1 MDLLQENGMKN
12 HNAPENQ
19 TKRRILLVVG
29 ATALAV
35 AFTVSLP
42 QPAHAD
48 HVTPPRVPDDLKVE
62 EGNTPFLEGH
72 AVGTQN
78 YICLPCP
85 NATTTAAMCPD
96 SSGFAWILF
105 TPQATLSRDNDKE
118 VITHYFSP
126 NPDEGGT
133 IRATWQD
140 SHDSSRVWGGR
151 AISSTDSN
159 FVALGAIPWVLLPK
173 AGVQGGPLGSD
184 TLTQTTFIQRLNT
197 SGGVAPPTGCTSSTD
212 VGAKAFVPYTADYF
226 FYKAEG
232 AQAAQ
237 KSTNGAA
244 GQMPAYYDGEL
255 FTVNMKEMPNSDPL
269 LEHNPSVNEIY
280 ASNDLD
286 DEQDFIPVID
296 AIQGEG
302 FNPLWQ
308 QILIVFNE
316 GFTPH
321 QFFSEEELQEAA
333 GGDNPEIT
341 LVETDEVYRCSVV
354 GSSIE

>member
-1 MDLLQENGMKN
+1 MKN
-12 HNAPENQ
+12 CNALKNQ
-19 TKRRILLVVG
+19 TRSRILLVAG

-35 AFTVSLP
+35 AFTVSVS
-42 QPAHAD
+42 QPAYAD
-48 HVTPPRVPDDLKVE
+48 HVTPPPVPADLRVE
-62 EGNTPFLEGH
+62 EGNIPFLEGH

-78 YICLPCP
+78 YTCLPCP

-96 SSGFAWILF
+96 ASGFAWILF
-105 TPQATLSRDNDKE
+105 TPQATLFRDNGKE
-118 VITHYFSP
+118 VMTHYFSP

-133 IRATWQD
+133 IRATWQN
-140 SHDSSRVWGGR
+140 SHDTSRVWGGR
-151 AISSTDSN
+151 AISSTDPD

-184 TLTQTTFIQRLNT
+184 TLTATTFIQRLNT
-197 SGGVAPPTGCTSSTD
+197 SGGVAPPTGCSSSAD
-212 VGAKAFVPYTADYF
+212 VGARAFVPYTADYF
-226 FYKAEG
+226 FYKAASPTNV
-232 AQAAQ
+232 AQAAE
-237 KSTNGAA
+237 KNTNGAA

-269 LEHNPSVNEIY
+269 LGHNSSVNEIY

-286 DEQDFIPVID
+286 EEQDFIPVID

-321 QFFSEEELQEAA
+321 QFFSEEEIQEAA
-333 GGDNPEIT
+333 AGDNPEIT

-354 GSSIE
+354 GGQ